1 LGRVSCWARAEGN
14 WAAGREA
21 GLSYWVGLGF
31 LLSLFLVFTLLFL
44 FSISYFYFQLKLK
57 PNEFKFEFEFT
68 LALKQIKKCSSMMQQ
83 RNLT

>member
-1 LGRVSCWARAEGN
+1 VREEVGRVARGFGLLGWAGV
-14 WAAGREA
+14 
-21 GLSYWVGLGF
+21 SP
-31 LLSLFLVFTLLFL
+31 
-44 FSISYFYFQLKLK
+44 FSISCFHSSFSFLSFYFQLKLK